1 MVPFHY
7 QNKIDGANM
16 KSMIHFFSSSF
27 FVWRKRLDLSPMIL
41 MLLSFLFLGGC
52 AYELPEQPTVF
63 VTKRTPDDLKE
74 LLENRKIHQGHI
86 AVLGGQILRR
96 SDTPVGRYFLIRD
109 LPLGDNSYPTPPNSP
124 IRLQKPLAQ
133 EAFILFAPSLR
144 MMGNTKPATNKET
157 SSFVVFGNHNN
168 RTVVIGPGHLVTA
181 VGEVR
186 GMIPFPRDKSRT
198 RYLLLVSHYII
209 LWSKAHPEDY
219 PLVLKK

>member
-1 MVPFHY
+1 
-7 QNKIDGANM
+7 M
-16 KSMIHFFSSSF
+16 KSLIRFFSSPLPYD
-27 FVWRKRLDLSPMIL
+27 VWRKSFYFSP
-41 MLLSFLFLGGC
+41 LLLVFLFSLGGC
-52 AYELPEQPTVF
+52 AYELPEQPTMF
-63 VTKRTPDDLKE
+63 VTKKTPDDLKE
-74 LLENRKIHQGHI
+74 LLENRKSHQGHI

-109 LPLGDNSYPTPPNSP
+109 LPLGDNSYPSPPNSP
-124 IRLQKPLAQ
+124 IRIRKPPAQ